1 MMRYGHRYPFS
12 SDAKRRYRFS
22 EPIELVKLI
31 EENEFYELI
40 IRRAKERITGALR
53 GEIGD
58 PEDPSYPEF
67 FREALSKKYDGIE
80 EIPEEFLEGR
90 SRRALS
96 YRDAEILSFALAKL
110 ILSCLRDGFL
120 IRRFALREAEYSR
133 RKLEEENEEIIL
145 RLAEELGIEVER
157 EEEGYSM
164 HFASFLRYAT
174 RLRGTKEE
182 EKWRLIN
189 REFRGGRVF
198 VSKEE
203 LFRLLQEAIREK
215 IESELPLKIG
225 REVCEHVKFIIEE
238 LKEELEAFRKNFS
251 SEDVQKFSRSA
262 LPPCMENL
270 LEMALSGKNLPH
282 ASRFALTSFL
292 LSIGLSVDEIVSI
305 YRNSPDFDEEKTR
318 YQVRHING
326 ATGTKYIPPSC
337 ETLKVYGD
345 CIKSELCGNA
355 KHPLQVYRRLLR
367 RSEVL
372 ERDSGG

>member
-22 EPIELVKLI
+22 ESVELVKLI

-40 IRRAKERITGALR
+40 IRRAKERIAGALR
-53 GEIGD
+53 GEITD

-67 FREALSKKYDGIE
+67 FKEALSRKYDGVE
-80 EIPEEFLEGR
+80 GIPEEFLEGR

-96 YRDAEILSFALAKL
+96 YRDAEILSFALVKL
-110 ILSCLRDGFL
+110 ILSCLKDNFL
-120 IRRFALREAEYSR
+120 IRRFALKEAEYSR

-145 RLAEELGIEVER
+145 RLAQELGVEVEK
-157 EEEGYSM
+157 EGEGYSM
-164 HFASFLRYAT
+164 HFTTFLRYAT
-174 RLRGTKEE
+174 KLRGTGED

-189 REFRGGRVF
+189 RELRKGCIP

-203 LFRLLQEAIREK
+203 LLRLLQEAIREK
-215 IESELPLKIG
+215 IENELPLKVG
-225 REVCEHVKFIIEE
+225 REVCEHIRFIIEE
-238 LKEELEAFRKNFS
+238 LKEELEAFRKNFT
-251 SEDVQKFSRSA
+251 SEGIQKFSKKA

-270 LEMALSGKNLPH
+270 LEMVLSGKNLPH

-292 LSIGLSVDEIVSI
+292 LSTGLSVDEVVSI

-337 ETLKVYGD
+337 ETMRVYGD
-345 CIKSELCGNA
+345 CIKSEICGNA

-367 RSEVL
+367 RSEIL
-372 ERDSGG
+372 ERDGGG